1 MPLVEEEQ
9 SSFEPTFAD
18 SVAAAPAVGVAV
30 LAVGVAVLAV
40 VAKVVASPETAD
52 LPPSLVL
59 KMWWEVV
66 VSGARA
72 PGAGRATPVVE
83 QLVALAWPLAEA
95 PAGGHTTPVMGS

>member
-1 MPLVEEEQ
+1 
-9 SSFEPTFAD
+9 
-18 SVAAAPAVGVAV
+18 
-30 LAVGVAVLAV
+30 
-40 VAKVVASPETAD
+40 
-52 LPPSLVL
+52 
-59 KMWWEVV
+59 MWWEVV